1 MESPD
6 EDNFIEDIIIDNMN
20 KIINKYVEN
29 FINEKIIRGTKK
41 DYLKKND
48 VNEAYDEW
56 YNSQELL
63 QKYRA
68 KESILHEKLAQ
79 KIGHKY
85 RPYGWAGWKIFYD

>member
-41 DYLKKND
+41 DYLKKRI
-48 VNEAYDEW
+48 
-56 YNSQELL
+56 S
-63 QKYRA
+63 
-68 KESILHEKLAQ
+68 
-79 KIGHKY
+79 
-85 RPYGWAGWKIFYD
+85 

>member
-68 KESILHEKLAQ
+68 K
-79 KIGHKY
+79 
-85 RPYGWAGWKIFYD
+85 